1 MPKSKNKGL
10 LVIALIAILAA
21 ATTVNYKLSE
31 KSNTASNDS
40 SGIINAELVST
51 YTEEEVMTST
61 KGVDGKFFDQYR
73 NQREKTRS
81 ENISLLESIISDS
94 ESTTAAVSSAQEEI
108 INLTKI
114 SEKEMVVENLVK
126 AKGFKDVIVFIHEGY
141 VNVVVDAEQL
151 STAQASQIQD
161 IVVRECK
168 VEANKV
174 CIALSKVQNTQ
185 KPKEETKEE

>member
-10 LVIALIAILAA
+10 LVIALVAILAA

-31 KSNTASNDS
+31 KSNTASNS
-40 SGIINAELVST
+40 NGFINAELVSN

-61 KGVDGKFFDQYR
+61 KGVDEKFFDQYR

-94 ESTTAAVSSAQEEI
+94 ESTSAAVNSAQEEI
-108 INLTKI
+108 INITKI
-114 SEKEMVVENLVK
+114 SEKEMVVENLIK

-151 STAQASQIQD
+151 SAAQASQIQD
-161 IVVRECK
+161 IVVRECN
-168 VEANKV
+168 VEASKV
-174 CIALSKVQNTQ
+174 CIALSKPQI
-185 KPKEETKEE
+185 KEEPKQEVKEE